1 MNWRPFALG
10 LFLVAVGLAPLVL
23 PNYQI
28 TLMNYIGLGALVAL
42 GLVLLTG
49 IGGLTSFGQAAFV
62 GLGAYT
68 TAVATTLYGL
78 SPWVGLCA
86 GFVVSGLAAAAIGI
100 VTLRLSGHFLPL
112 STIAWSIS
120 LYFLAGNIPAL
131 GAHDGIT
138 GVAPVSVFG
147 HELRDPREYCY
158 LIWICVLLGLVSVAN
173 LLDSRTGRAIKCL
186 RGRVVM
192 AEAFGIDTVR
202 LKLLIFV
209 HAALLASLSG
219 WLYAHL
225 LLFVNP
231 SPFGIGESIEYLFMA
246 VVGGAG
252 SIWGALVGAG
262 LLTILRDI
270 LQDVLPRLFGTSGA
284 LESIAFGI
292 LLVLVLQRARAGL
305 VPLVLRFLPERAPA
319 AVPAKA
325 PLLAARPPADG
336 DGALLALED
345 VMRRFGGLVA
355 VNQVSFQLR
364 KGEILGLIGPNGA
377 GKSTLFNLITG
388 VLRADSGKIS
398 LRGRAISALASREI
412 ARLGV
417 ARTFQHVQL
426 RADMSALENVAIGAH
441 LRSRKGALASIFRL
455 DRKDE
460 EALLAEAYR
469 QIERVGLAAHVHDR
483 AGSLALG
490 QQRILEIARALAADP
505 DLLLLDEPAA
515 GLRHHEKMALGEVLA
530 QLRAQGMSILIV
542 EHDMDFVM
550 NLVDRLVVM
559 DFGQKIAEGLPQDVQ
574 ADRAVQEAYLG
585 VAA

>member
-10 LFLVAVGLAPLVL
+10 LFLLAVCLAPLVL

-28 TLMNYIGLGALVAL
+28 TLMNYIGLSSLVAL

-68 TAVATTLYGL
+68 SAYLTTVCGL
-78 SPWVGLCA
+78 SPWIGLGI
-86 GFVVSGLAAAAIGI
+86 GFLISGLAATAIGM

-120 LYFLAGNIPAL
+120 LYFLVGNIQAL
-131 GAHDGIT
+131 GAHDGMT
-138 GVAPVSVFG
+138 GVAPVAIFG

-158 LIWICVLLGLVSVAN
+158 LIWVCVLLGLLSVAN
-173 LLDSRTGRAIKCL
+173 LLNSRTGRAIKCL

-192 AEAFGIDTVR
+192 AEAFGVNTVR

-231 SPFGIGESIEYLFMA
+231 TPFGIGAGIEYLFMA

-262 LLTILRDI
+262 LLTILRDV

-284 LESIAFGI
+284 LENIAFGI
-292 LLVLVLQRARAGL
+292 LMVLVLHRARAGI
-305 VPLVLRFLPERAPA
+305 VPLALRFLPEA
-319 AVPAKA
+319 ALADAPAKA
-325 PLLAARPPADG
+325 PPLAARPLAAG
-336 DGALLALED
+336 GGALLVLEN
-345 VMRRFGGLVA
+345 VTRQFGGLIA
-355 VNQVSFQLR
+355 VNRVSFELR

-388 VLRADSGKIS
+388 VLRTGAGKIR
-398 LRGRAISALASREI
+398 LRGRIISELASREI

-426 RADMSALENVAIGAH
+426 RTEMSALENVAIGAH
-441 LRSRKGALASIFRL
+441 LRSRKGALASILRL
-455 DRKDE
+455 DRKE
-460 EALLAEAYR
+460 ESALLAEAHR
-469 QIERVGLAAHVHDR
+469 QIERVGLATHANDR

-515 GLRHHEKMALGEVLA
+515 GLRYHEKEALGRVLA

-559 DFGQKIAEGLPQDVQ
+559 DFGQKIAEGSPEDVQ

>member
-10 LFLVAVGLAPLVL
+10 LFVLAIGLAPLLL

-28 TLMNYIGLGALVAL
+28 TLMNYIGLAALVAL

-62 GLGAYT
+62 GIGAYV
-68 TAVATTLYGL
+68 TAYLTTLHGL
-78 SPWVGLCA
+78 SPWIGLFA
-86 GFVVSGLAAAAIGI
+86 GFLVSGLAAALIGA

-120 LYFLAGNIPAL
+120 LYFLAGNIQAL

-138 GVAPVSVFG
+138 GVPPIAIFG
-147 HELRDPREYCY
+147 HELRDTREYCY
-158 LIWICVLLGLVSVAN
+158 LIWICVLLGLLSVAN
-173 LLDSRTGRAIKCL
+173 LLNSRTGRAIRCL
-186 RGRVVM
+186 RGRIVM
-192 AEAFGIDTVR
+192 AEAFGIHTVR
-202 LKLLIFV
+202 LKLLIFI

-231 SPFGIGESIEYLFMA
+231 TPFGVGAGIEYLFMA
-246 VVGGAG
+246 VVGGAA
-252 SIWGALVGAG
+252 SIWGAVVGAG
-262 LLTILRDI
+262 VLTILRDV
-270 LQDVLPRLFGTSGA
+270 LEDVLPRLFGTSGA
-284 LESIAFGI
+284 LESIAFG
-292 LLVLVLQRARAGL
+292 LLMVVVLQRARAGI
-305 VPLVLRFLPERAPA
+305 VPLILRFLPPAPPPG
-319 AVPAKA
+319 VPAKA
-325 PLLAARPPADG
+325 PPLAPRRRTAGEGSLLV
-336 DGALLALED
+336 LEN
-345 VMRRFGGLVA
+345 VTRRFGGLVA
-355 VNQVSFQLR
+355 VNCASFELR
-364 KGEILGLIGPNGA
+364 QGEILGLIGPNGA

-388 VLRADSGKIS
+388 VLRADAGKIS
-398 LRGRAISALASREI
+398 LRGAPIGGLAARDI
-412 ARLGV
+412 ARLGI

-426 RADMSALENVAIGAH
+426 RGDMSALENVAIGAH
-441 LRSRKGALASIFRL
+441 LRSRRGALASILRF
-455 DRKDE
+455 DRQE
-460 EALLAEAYR
+460 EAGLLAEARR

-515 GLRHHEKMALGEVLA
+515 GLRYHEKKALGGVLA
-530 QLRAQGMSILIV
+530 QLRAQGMSILVV

-559 DFGQKIAEGLPQDVQ
+559 DFGQKIAEGLPADVQ
-574 ADRAVQEAYLG
+574 ANRAVQEAYLG